1 MSALIITGDVLTLD
15 REQPRVQAVAI
26 EDGVVAATGT
36 PADVAAAVPAGTA
49 TRALPGT
56 VVPGLIDSHVHML
69 WWGRERDRVSL
80 TGVTSIA
87 EITRRIAAFAA
98 ANPGRAWLEGSAD
111 IDARDLAEGRFPT
124 HAELEAATG
133 GRPLLLDRRSHDGLV
148 NTTALQAAGIGAAT
162 QDPPGG
168 VVERDAL
175 GEPTGFLIE
184 RPAVELVERAMPAVA
199 EADRRRW
206 LREIQPVFHA
216 VGITS
221 VVDPALAPG
230 ELDAYRALAEAGE
243 LTIRTT
249 AMPLGDG
256 EGHPQTVLA
265 AFGDLDAL
273 RGGDV
278 LRLGPA
284 KLFLDGGGSLGT
296 ALLDEDWP
304 TPGVSGASAGEADTG
319 TDGYRGNQTTSTE
332 GLRTWAAWAAT
343 ARMGLGV
350 HCVGTAAIELVLDA
364 FEAAGPIA
372 GLPFTLIHAY
382 LWPTPAQMRR
392 TRELG
397 ALVATQ
403 PPLQWSFGA
412 GLVERFGAERI
423 GEAHPIRAWLEAGV
437 TVGAGS
443 DGPGVPL
450 APLWAFWQLRRRT
463 IAGSDE
469 PVGPGQ
475 AVGAQAALELYT
487 TGAAAVAVAPER
499 GRLVPGAPADLAA
512 LSVDPLAATPEEC
525 RDGEALLTMVGGEV
539 VYEA

>member
-1 MSALIITGDVLTLD
+1 MSELIVTGDIVTLD
-15 REQPRVQAVAI
+15 PARPRVGALAVQ
-26 EDGVVAATGT
+26 DGRVVATGS
-36 PADVAAAVPAGTA
+36 PAEVAAAVPAGTPS
-49 TRALPGT
+49 RALPGT

-80 TGVTSIA
+80 SGVTSIA
-87 EITRRIAAFAA
+87 EIQRRIAGFAA

-124 HAELEAATG
+124 HAELEEATG

-148 NTTALQAAGIGAAT
+148 NTAALRAAGIGAGTA
-162 QDPPGG
+162 DPPGG
-168 VVERDAL
+168 VVERDEH
-175 GEPTGFLIE
+175 GEPTGFLTE
-184 RPAVELVERAMPAVA
+184 RPAVELVERVMPPVA
-199 EADRRRW
+199 EADRLRW

-216 VGITS
+216 AGLTG
-221 VVDPALAPG
+221 VVDPALSPG
-230 ELDAYRALAEAGE
+230 ELDAYRALAERGE
-243 LTIRTT
+243 LTVRTT

-256 EGHPQTVLA
+256 EVPPATALA

-304 TPGVSGASAGEADTG
+304 G

-332 GLRTWAAWAAT
+332 GLRTYAAWLAEH
-343 ARMGLGV
+343 RMGLGV
-350 HCVGTAAIELVLDA
+350 HCVGTAAIELALDA
-364 FEAAGPIA
+364 FAAAGDIR

-392 TRELG
+392 ARELG
-397 ALVATQ
+397 VLVATQ
-403 PPLQWSFGA
+403 PPLQWSFGP
-412 GLVERFGAERI
+412 GLVERFGPERI
-423 GEAHPIRAWLEAGV
+423 GAAHPVRSWLEAGV
-437 TVGAGS
+437 TVGGGS

-463 IAGSDE
+463 IAGGDE
-469 PVGPGQ
+469 PVGPEQ
-475 AVGAQAALELYT
+475 AIDAPAALALYT

-499 GRLVPGAPADLAA
+499 GRLAPGAPADLVA

-525 RDGEALLTMVGGEV
+525 RDGETLLTMVGGET

>member
-1 MSALIITGDVLTLD
+1 MTALIVTGDIVTLD
-15 REQPRVQAVAI
+15 PARPRATAAAI
-26 EDGVVAATGT
+26 DDGRVAATGS
-36 PADVAAAVPAGTA
+36 PADAAAAVPTGTP

-56 VVPGLIDSHVHML
+56 VVPGLIDSHAHML

-80 TGVTSIA
+80 NGATSIA
-87 EITRRIAAFAA
+87 EITARIAGFAA
-98 ANPGRAWLEGSAD
+98 ENPGRPWLEGTAD
-111 IDARDLAEGRFPT
+111 IDERDLAEGRFPT

-148 NTTALQAAGIGAAT
+148 NTAALRAAGIGAAT
-162 QDPPGG
+162 PDPPGG
-168 VVERDAL
+168 VIERDAA
-175 GEPTGFLIE
+175 GEPTGFLTE
-184 RPAVELVERAMPAVA
+184 RPAVELVERAMPPVA
-199 EADRRRW
+199 EADRLRW

-216 VGITS
+216 AGLTG
-221 VVDPALAPG
+221 VVDPALTPG
-230 ELDAYRALAEAGE
+230 ELDAYRALHERGE
-243 LTIRTT
+243 LSIRTT
-249 AMPLGDG
+249 VMPLGDG
-256 EGHPQTVLA
+256 EADPRTHLA
-265 AFGDLDAL
+265 GFGDLDAL

-304 TPGVSGASAGEADTG
+304 G

-332 GLRTWAAWAAT
+332 GLFAWAAGLAA

-350 HCVGTAAIELVLDA
+350 HCVGTAAIGLCLDA
-364 FEAAGPIA
+364 FAAAGDIA

-382 LWPTPAQMRR
+382 LWPTAEQMRR

-397 ALVATQ
+397 LLVATQ
-403 PPLQWSFGA
+403 PPLQWSFGP
-412 GLVERFGAERI
+412 GLVERFGAERV
-423 GEAHPIRAWLEAGV
+423 GRAHPMRSWLQAGV

-450 APLWAFWQLRRRT
+450 APLFALWQMQRRT
-463 IAGSDE
+463 IAGGDA
-469 PVGPGQ
+469 PVGPQEAVDARQ
-475 AVGAQAALELYT
+475 ALALYT

-499 GRLVPGAPADLAA
+499 GRLAPGAPADLVA

-525 RDGEALLTMVGGEV
+525 RDGEVLLTMVGGEP